1 MAIESNLDCRGMWSA
16 SADLSAKQ
24 FHFVKMSGNGT
35 VDACSA
41 ITDTPVGI
49 LQNNPTSGQAAI
61 VAVAGLSKVVA
72 NATLAAG
79 DVIGTS
85 ADAQADPIVNGVDV
99 TVFVCGQAVT
109 AAAAGDTVEV
119 ELNITNTLAT

>member
-1 MAIESNLDCRGMWSA
+1 MWSA

-35 VDACSA
+35 VDVCAA
-41 ITDTPVGI
+41 ITDSPIGI

-79 DVIGTS
+79 DIIGTS

-99 TVFVCGQAVT
+99 TVFICGQAVT